1 MCWIKYVYL
10 LLKVPVSRQRIKLY
24 LRERKNSN
32 HIEILLSLFKY
43 EFQIKELQIKLT
55 WKMDT
60 LFTTPNKQDNTI
72 WILYKVG
79 TLNGYQASEK
89 VIQLH

>member
-1 MCWIKYVYL
+1 MWKIIMLSKICIVILKKYLCWIKYVYL

-24 LRERKNSN
+24 LRKRKHSN
-32 HIEILLSLFKY
+32 HIEILLGLAKY
-43 EFQIKELQIKLT
+43 EFQIKSRKLT

-72 WILYKVG
+72 YIL
-79 TLNGYQASEK
+79 
-89 VIQLH
+89 